1 MVTRFLLAGVQMAPV
16 FGDVAAN
23 IAGTSAWIRAAAD
36 QGARL
41 VVLPEAAS
49 AGYVFADRAE
59 AARYAQPVPEGPT
72 VTAWARLAAELDV
85 WIVGGVTERDGDAV
99 FNSAVLLGPTGHLG
113 TFRKAHLWNDEKEI
127 YDRNSDGFPVYDTPL
142 GRIGIGICYDAW
154 FPETFRSAA
163 LQGADLVVL
172 PSNWVPVPGQPT
184 TAPAMANL
192 MCMTGA
198 HSNQCYV
205 AGISRIG
212 VENGQPFVG
221 RSVLVG
227 PDGWPIAGPAS
238 GNREELVLAEVDLI
252 GTRAQRWH
260 NPFNQPLA
268 DRRTDL
274 YVAGDV
280 DRAVTAVTCVDGDR

>member
-127 YDRNSDGFPVYDTPL
+127 YDRNADGFPVYDTPL

-238 GNREELVLAEVDLI
+238 GDREELVLAEVDLI

>member
-36 QGARL
+36 RGARL

-59 AARYAQPVPEGPT
+59 AARYAQPVPDGPT

-127 YDRNSDGFPVYDTPL
+127 YDRNADGFPVYDTPL

-238 GNREELVLAEVDLI
+238 GDREELVLAEVDLI

-274 YVAGDV
+274 YVTGDH
-280 DRAVTAVTCVDGDR
+280 AVPAVLPSPR